1 VTADTIQHW
10 PAPHRM
16 LVGSD
21 AHTIDLHRY
30 PHLAYARR
38 FAGPNLPRL
47 DDVPAQVTPHVSMAV
62 MQSRK
67 TLDAW
72 FTANAHRRGF
82 LTLKHEVNSGKKGT
96 TGTFRAEMRR
106 LRKIRDDHEHGRNWQ
121 LVEIYG
127 LWAQLH
133 KTPGWDAYTSGVA
146 DALAFDCYVPAG
158 ATEHPDPVAFF
169 APAVHAARAAG
180 LPLMIPE
187 LGCLPMAY
195 DPDQVHAAAWYT
207 ACADYLRSIN
217 CLALAVWDSPRDGS
231 YVLTGNVLEAWQKVV
246 AEQ

>member
-1 VTADTIQHW
+1 VTAL
-10 PAPHRM
+10 PAHRM

-21 AHTIDLHRY
+21 AHDIDLKRL
-30 PHLAYARR
+30 PHQTYARR
-38 FAGPNLPRL
+38 FNGPKLPDLR
-47 DDVPAQVTPHVSMAV
+47 DVPEQVIPHASTAV
-62 MQSRK
+62 MQPRK
-67 TLDAW
+67 VIDDWLT
-72 FTANAHRRGF
+72 TNAHRRGF

-96 TGTFRAEMRR
+96 TGQFRAEMRR
-106 LRKIRDDHEHGRNWQ
+106 LRKIRDLHPHGKNWQ

-127 LWAQLH
+127 GYAQLH
-133 KTPGWDAYTSGVA
+133 KLPKAEAYFSGVA
-146 DALAFDCYVPAG
+146 EAVGLDMYVPAG
-158 ATEHPDPVAFF
+158 ATVHPDPVQFF
-169 APAVHAARAAG
+169 APAVAVAKAAG

-217 CLALAVWDSPRDGS
+217 CLALAVWDNPRDGS
-231 YVLTGNVLEAWQKVV
+231 YVLTGNALEAWQKVV